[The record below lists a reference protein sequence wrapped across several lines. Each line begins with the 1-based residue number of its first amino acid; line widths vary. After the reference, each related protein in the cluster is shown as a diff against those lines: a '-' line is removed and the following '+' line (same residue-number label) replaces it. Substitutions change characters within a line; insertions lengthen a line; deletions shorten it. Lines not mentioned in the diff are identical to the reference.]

1 MSAIPGDAPFD
12 LAAPWGARSH
22 VTDLGG
28 PVHWVEFDPP
38 ESPRGTDA
46 SGASGASGASDA
58 SGTPVVLVHGLGGSH
73 LNWVHVGPALAAGRR
88 VVALDLPGFGLTP
101 SGGRSTSV
109 QANAGV
115 LGRFLD
121 EVVGAPAVLVGN
133 SMGGMVSLLVADR
146 SPERVAG
153 LVLVDPALPAPRQRQ
168 DRQVAVTFAL
178 YAVPR
183 VGELFLSRLQSRYT
197 DRQRVLGA
205 VQLCFADASR
215 ADAAVIDAGVRL
227 TRWRGDLPAKD
238 TEFLG
243 AARSLLAV
251 LRRPRRYDALI
262 SGIDRPVLLVHGDR
276 DRLVPFAAAQRTAT
290 RNPGWSTVWLEGV
303 GHTPQLEVPER
314 FLAAVVPFVE
324 GVDAAGDARAAH
336 DVRRPTAG
344 PA

>member
-1 MSAIPGDAPFD
+1 VSAIPGDAPFD

-38 ESPRGTDA
+38 EGRDADA
-46 SGASGASGASDA
+46 SDASDTSDA

-101 SGGRSTSV
+101 AGDRSTSV
-109 QANAGV
+109 HANAVV
-115 LGRFLD
+115 LARFLD
-121 EVVGAPAVLVGN
+121 EVLGAPAVLVGN
-133 SMGGMVSLLVADR
+133 SMGGMISLLLAAR

-197 DRQRVLGA
+197 DRQRVLGT

-215 ADAAVIDAGVRL
+215 ADAAVVDAGVTL
-227 TRWRGDLPAKD
+227 TQWRGALPAKD

-290 RNPGWSTVWLEGV
+290 RNPGWSTAWLDGV

-314 FLAAVVPFVE
+314 FLDEVVPFVE
-324 GVDAAGDARAAH
+324 SVEDTAGSRTDAAG
-336 DVRRPTAG
+336 RPAAG

>member
-1 MSAIPGDAPFD
+1 VSAIPGDAPFD

-22 VTDLGG
+22 VTDLDGS
-28 PVHWVEFDPP
+28 VHWVEFDPP
-38 ESPRGTDA
+38 EGGPGAEDA
-46 SGASGASGASDA
+46 DA

-101 SGGRSTSV
+101 SGGRPTSV
-109 QANAGV
+109 HANAAV

-121 EVVGAPAVLVGN
+121 EVVGGPALLVGN
-133 SMGGMVSLLVADR
+133 SMGGMVSLLLAAR

-153 LVLVDPALPAPRQRQ
+153 LVLVDPALPAPRQLQ

-197 DRQRVLGA
+197 DRQRVLGT
-205 VQLCFADASR
+205 VRLCFADPSR
-215 ADAAVIDAGVRL
+215 ADAAVVDAGVRL
-227 TRWRGDLPAKD
+227 TRWRDALPAKD

-243 AARSLLAV
+243 AARSLLGV

-276 DRLVPFAAAQRTAT
+276 DRLVPFSAAQRAAV
-290 RNPGWSTVWLEGV
+290 RNPGWSTAWLEGV

-314 FLAAVVPFVE
+314 LLAEVRPFVE
-324 GVDAAGDARAAH
+324 SVEGDARASTDAS
-336 DVRRPTAG
+336 RPTAG
-344 PA
+344 SA

>member
-22 VTDLGG
+22 VTDLDG
-28 PVHWVEFDPP
+28 PVHWVEFDPAQGSHG
-38 ESPRGTDA
+38 SPGGRT
-46 SGASGASGASDA
+46 SDA

-109 QANAGV
+109 QANAEV

-121 EVVGAPAVLVGN
+121 EVIGAPSVLAGN
-133 SMGGMVSLLVADR
+133 SMGGMVSLLLADR
-146 SPERVAG
+146 SPQRVAG

-197 DRQRVLGA
+197 DRQLVLGT

-215 ADAAVIDAGVRL
+215 ADLDVVEAGVTL
-227 TRWRGDLPAKD
+227 TRWRGALPAKD

-251 LRRPRRYDALI
+251 LRRSRRYDALI

-314 FLAAVVPFVE
+314 FLAEVVPFVE
-324 GVDAAGDARAAH
+324 GVDAAGAASAAH

>member
-1 MSAIPGDAPFD
+1 
-12 LAAPWGARSH
+12 
-22 VTDLGG
+22 
-28 PVHWVEFDPP
+28 
-38 ESPRGTDA
+38 
-46 SGASGASGASDA
+46 
-58 SGTPVVLVHGLGGSH
+58 VLVHGLGGSH

-101 SGGRSTSV
+101 AGDRPTSV
-109 QANAGV
+109 HTNAVV
-115 LGRFLD
+115 LARFLD
-121 EVVGAPAVLVGN
+121 EVLGGPAVLVGN
-133 SMGGMVSLLVADR
+133 SMGGMVSLLLAAR

-168 DRQVAVTFAL
+168 DRQVAVAFAL

-183 VGELFLSRLQSRYT
+183 VGELFLSRMQSRYT
-197 DRQRVLGA
+197 DRQRVLGT

-215 ADAAVIDAGVRL
+215 ADAAVVDAGVTL
-227 TRWRGDLPAKD
+227 TQWRGALPAKD

-276 DRLVPFAAAQRTAT
+276 DRLVPFAAAERTAT
-290 RNPGWSTVWLEGV
+290 RNPGWSTAWLEGV

-314 FLAAVVPFVE
+314 FLAEVVPFVE
-324 GVDAAGDARAAH
+324 SVDAAAGSRPDTAGRRAAEQ
-336 DVRRPTAG
+336 A
-344 PA
+344 

>member
-22 VTDLGG
+22 VTDLDG

-38 ESPRGTDA
+38 EGSGDA
-46 SGASGASGASDA
+46 DA

-109 QANAGV
+109 HANAAV
-115 LGRFLD
+115 LGRVLD
-121 EVVGAPAVLVGN
+121 EVVGGPALLVGN
-133 SMGGMVSLLVADR
+133 SMGGMISLLLADR

-197 DRQRVLGA
+197 DRQRVLGTM
-205 VQLCFADASR
+205 QLCFADASR
-215 ADAAVIDAGVRL
+215 ADRDVIEAGVTL
-227 TRWRGDLPAKD
+227 TQWRGALPAKD

-290 RNPGWSTVWLEGV
+290 RNPGWTTAWLDGV

-314 FLAAVVPFVE
+314 FLAEVTPFVE
-324 GVDAAGDARAAH
+324 RVDTGVAGAADL
-336 DVRRPTAG
+336 RRPAAG